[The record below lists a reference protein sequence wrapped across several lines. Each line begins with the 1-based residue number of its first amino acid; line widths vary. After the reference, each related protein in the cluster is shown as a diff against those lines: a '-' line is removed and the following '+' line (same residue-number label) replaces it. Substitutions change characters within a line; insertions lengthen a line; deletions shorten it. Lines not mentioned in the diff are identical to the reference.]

1 MKGDGMQI
9 PVLEEL
15 WPNEEMRR
23 VVREMVEMQGVS
35 GLYLVI
41 EFGEESDGL
50 KLRPDDGEHEEWRL
64 N

>member
-23 VVREMVEMQGVS
+23 VVRETVEMQGVR

-41 EFGEESDGL
+41 EFGEESGCL
-50 KLRPDDGEHEEWRL
+50 NLRPDDGEHKEWRL